1 MIVRYKLIHSYKRIK
16 IHSITTFRKF
26 QYLYK
31 FQRIEPLY
39 LTIRVYIQIHNEFD
53 PITIGDRMVST
64 RLAIKYTFERR
75 DYTDEP

>member
-16 IHSITTFRKF
+16 IHSITTYRKF

-31 FQRIEPLY
+31 FQSCPLY
-39 LTIRVYIQIHNEFD
+39 LTIRIYIQIHIEFD